1 MASQKATFS
10 IRNLSLVDRGWIWA
24 TAHVRGGSDKG
35 WGWFLD
41 GRGFKKTNTFTDFI
55 ACAEHLV
62 ADGYGPRGASRP
74 MAARPAAC

>member
-1 MASQKATFS
+1 MEPSFS

-41 GRGFKKTNTFTDFI
+41 GRKDKKPNTFTDFI

-62 ADGYGPRGASRP
+62 AEGYGDARAGSRP